1 MPENTK
7 KKHSKFVIDTS
18 ALISFLLP
26 DEISNKK
33 IKEIFNNFASG
44 NYTLY
49 APHLLIYEV
58 ANVLKTAVIRERLL
72 NKDAINIFEK
82 FLNLPIIF
90 LKVDY
95 VKALELSI
103 KYNLTFYD
111 ASYVQLA
118 YEKKADFLSLDKKLL
133 NTFLNLTH

>member
-1 MPENTK
+1 MAENTK
-7 KKHSKFVIDTS
+7 LNTVRFVIDTS

-26 DEISNKK
+26 DEISNQK
-33 IKEIFNNFASG
+33 IKEVFNSFVTED
-44 NYTLY
+44 YTFY

-58 ANVLKTAVIRERLL
+58 ANVLKTAVVRGRV
-72 NKDAINIFEK
+72 NAKDAKVIFEK

-95 VKALELSI
+95 AKALELSL

-111 ASYVQLA
+111 ASYMQLA
-118 YEKKADFLSLDKKLL
+118 IQKKADLLTLDKRLTNLL
-133 NTFLNLTH
+133 KT